1 MTATDSQPFSVQ
13 LDANVL
19 ASSRAAQMSIQPDV
33 DEHFSNL
40 VQDATEASKLEHEAS
55 VFDQDEELMKLIEAS
70 SILNLVELTQTALE
84 QGLIQPQPKYN

>member
-1 MTATDSQPFSVQ
+1 MTATDSQPFNAQ
-13 LDANVL
+13 LEADTL
-19 ASSRAAQMSIQPDV
+19 ALSPAAQMSIKPDI
-33 DEHFSNL
+33 DEHFPIL
-40 VQDATEASKLEHEAS
+40 VQDATEASKLEHKAS

>member
-1 MTATDSQPFSVQ
+1 MTDTDSLST
-13 LDANVL
+13 NVHIDPAGL
-19 ASSRAAQMSIQPDV
+19 APSPAAQLFIKPDV

-40 VQDATEASKLEHEAS
+40 VQDATEASKLEHKAS

>member
-1 MTATDSQPFSVQ
+1 MTATDSQPFNAQ
-13 LDANVL
+13 LDADTL
-19 ASSRAAQMSIQPDV
+19 ASSPAAQMSIQPDV

-40 VQDATEASKLEHEAS
+40 VQDATEASKLEHKAS

>member
-1 MTATDSQPFSVQ
+1 MTTTHSQPSSVVI
-13 LDANVL
+13 D
-19 ASSRAAQMSIQPDV
+19 ASSLAPSPAAQMSIQPDV
-33 DEHFSNL
+33 DEHFPNL
-40 VQDATEASKLEHEAS
+40 VQDATEASKLEHKAS

>member
-1 MTATDSQPFSVQ
+1 MTATDSQPFNAQ
-13 LDANVL
+13 LDADTL
-19 ASSRAAQMSIQPDV
+19 APSPAAQMSIKPDI
-33 DEHFSNL
+33 DEHFPIL
-40 VQDATEASKLEHEAS
+40 VQVATEAGNLEHEAS

>member
-1 MTATDSQPFSVQ
+1 MTATDSQPFIVQ
-13 LDANVL
+13 LDADTL
-19 ASSRAAQMSIQPDV
+19 APSPAAQMSIKPDD

-40 VQDATEASKLEHEAS
+40 VQGATEASKLEHKAS

>member
-1 MTATDSQPFSVQ
+1 MTATDSQPFNAQ
-13 LDANVL
+13 LDADTL
-19 ASSRAAQMSIQPDV
+19 APSPAAQMSIKPDI
-33 DEHFSNL
+33 DEHFLNL
-40 VQDATEASKLEHEAS
+40 VQDATEASKLERKAS

>member
-1 MTATDSQPFSVQ
+1 MTATNSQPFSVQ
-13 LDANVL
+13 LDAATL
-19 ASSRAAQMSIQPDV
+19 ARSPAAQMSIQPDV

-40 VQDATEASKLEHEAS
+40 VQDATEASKLEHKAS

>member
-1 MTATDSQPFSVQ
+1 MTATDSQPFIVQ
-13 LDANVL
+13 LNADTL
-19 ASSRAAQMSIQPDV
+19 APSPAAQMSIKPDD
-33 DEHFSNL
+33 DEHFLNL
-40 VQDATEASKLEHEAS
+40 VQDATEASKLEHKAS

>member
-1 MTATDSQPFSVQ
+1 MTATDSQPFNAQ
-13 LDANVL
+13 LDADTL
-19 ASSRAAQMSIQPDV
+19 APSPAAQMSIKPDV
-33 DEHFSNL
+33 DEHFPDL
-40 VQDATEASKLEHEAS
+40 VQDATEASKLEHKAS

>member
-1 MTATDSQPFSVQ
+1 MTATNSQPFSVQ
-13 LDANVL
+13 LNPDTL
-19 ASSRAAQMSIQPDV
+19 APSPAAQMSVKPDA
-33 DEHFSNL
+33 DEHFFKL
-40 VQDATEASKLEHEAS
+40 VQGATEASKLEHEAS

>member
-1 MTATDSQPFSVQ
+1 MTATDSQPFNVQ
-13 LDANVL
+13 LDADTL
-19 ASSRAAQMSIQPDV
+19 APSPAAQMSIQPDF
-33 DEHFSNL
+33 DEHFPKL
-40 VQDATEASKLEHEAS
+40 VQDATEASKLEHKAS

>member
-1 MTATDSQPFSVQ
+1 MTATDSQPFNVQ
-13 LDANVL
+13 LDAVTL
-19 ASSRAAQMSIQPDV
+19 APSPAAQMSIQPDV
-33 DEHFSNL
+33 DEHFANL
-40 VQDATEASKLEHEAS
+40 VQDATEASKLEHKAS

>member
-1 MTATDSQPFSVQ
+1 MTATDSQPFNAQ
-13 LDANVL
+13 LDADTL
-19 ASSRAAQMSIQPDV
+19 ASSPAAQMPIKPDV

-40 VQDATEASKLEHEAS
+40 VQDATEASKLEHKAS